1 MRRAAVFCTIML
13 VSLLGQ
19 VQAGDAR
26 LRISVSA
33 TVPPR
38 PCMFPEICPQ
48 AAATLSRARISGER
62 ILYVGWQP
70 VVVTDGDMLV
80 VRF

>member
-1 MRRAAVFCTIML
+1 MVVL

-19 VQAGDAR
+19 AQAGDVR

-38 PCMFPEICPQ
+38 PCLFPDGCQQ
-48 AAATLSRARISGER
+48 AAADISRATISGDR
-62 ILYVGWQP
+62 VLYVGWQP
-70 VVVTDGDMLV
+70 QVVTVGGLLI